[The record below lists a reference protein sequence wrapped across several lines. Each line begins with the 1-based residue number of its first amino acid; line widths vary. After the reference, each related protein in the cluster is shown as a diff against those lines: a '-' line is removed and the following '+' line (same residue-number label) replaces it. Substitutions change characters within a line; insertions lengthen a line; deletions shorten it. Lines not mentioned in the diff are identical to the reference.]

1 LEIRIRITSQA
12 IIPEIEM
19 VQPKVARLRL
29 YNAKTWRYIQEL
41 DYMPATPI
49 TRTTTV
55 EGVDGTIAW
64 CANIVDVDS
73 RPTNLD
79 RWSIPL
85 NR

>member
-1 LEIRIRITSQA
+1 MEMRINRQA
-12 IIPEIEM
+12 MIPEIEM
-19 VQPKVARLRL
+19 VQPNVVRLRI
-29 YNAKTWRYIQEL
+29 YNAKTWRYIL
-41 DYMPATPI
+41 GRDNMSATPI

-64 CANIVDVDS
+64 CANITYVDG

-79 RWSIPL
+79 RWSRPL